1 MTTDTTERG
10 LESLICTALTGQPCV
25 PPAADTARER
35 PSSYG
40 VGWTC
45 GDAKDYD
52 REFCVDL
59 AQLAAFLRATQ
70 PEVAESLRPGARTAR
85 RGAGSL
91 ARLQGEI
98 TKRGTIDVLRKGIK
112 RGPHQIDLLYGTP
125 SPGNDSVPR
134 SSIGRTA
141 SASPGSCA
149 TAATRPSFPW
159 TWACSSTA
167 CRSPP
172 SS

>member
-10 LESLICTALTGQPCV
+10 LERLICTALTGQPCG
-25 PPAADTARER
+25 PPATDAAHER
-35 PSSYG
+35 PPTYG
-40 VGWTC
+40 AGWAC
-45 GDAKDYD
+45 GDSKDYD

-59 AQLAAFLRATQ
+59 AQLAEFLRATQ
-70 PEVAESLRPGARTAR
+70 PEVANRSTSTRTAR
-85 RGAGSL
+85 RGAGSWPACK
-91 ARLQGEI
+91 ARSPSAAPSTCCARGSSTDRI
-98 TKRGTIDVLRKGIK
+98 NSTCSMARRHRGTR
-112 RGPHQIDLLYGTP
+112 R
-125 SPGNDSVPR
+125 PGFST
-134 SSIGRTA
+134 GKTA
-141 SASPGSCA
+141 SASPVNSA